1 MTTAGIYIHI
11 PFCSVKCVYCDFYSV
26 ADRNQTLPRFIRALI
41 EEIKR
46 FDFAPYTKTFD
57 TLFIGGGTPSLM
69 KPAHLEKILKTL
81 SEKIDLCKL
90 TEITLEA
97 NPGEAPDKKLADF
110 HSLGVNRLSMGV
122 QTLEPTLLKFL
133 TRIHTV
139 EDVFSTFSFARKAGF
154 ENINCDLIF
163 SIPRQTKTIW
173 QKDLEE
179 IINLGPEHISAYSLT
194 LEPETKL
201 NRLVKQGKVVMPST
215 DTDAKMYQI
224 TRDILTSN
232 GYKQYEISN
241 FAQKGKECRH
251 NLHYWQIDP
260 YVGLGPS
267 AHGFDG
273 KNRYNNVCNLDRYLQ
288 IIASDQSPVEN
299 SYIVSKKE
307 MTHDLIGFGLRTANG
322 LQLNRI
328 AKNHSDQIEKELDK
342 LEKWKP
348 FILHQ
353 NGQLKLTDDGFAFAD
368 AIASDL
374 MVIGQ

>member
-1 MTTAGIYIHI
+1 ME
-11 PFCSVKCVYCDFYSV
+11 S
-26 ADRNQTLPRFIRALI
+26 
-41 EEIKR
+41 
-46 FDFAPYTKTFD
+46 
-57 TLFIGGGTPSLM
+57 
-69 KPAHLEKILKTL
+69 
-81 SEKIDLCKL
+81 
-90 TEITLEA
+90 
-97 NPGEAPDKKLADF
+97 
-110 HSLGVNRLSMGV
+110 
-122 QTLEPTLLKFL
+122 TLLKFL

-139 EDVFSTFSFARKAGF
+139 EDVFSTFNSARKAGF

-163 SIPRQTKTIW
+163 SIPRQTKATW
-173 QKDLEE
+173 QRDLKA

-201 NRLVKQGKVVMPST
+201 NRFVKQGKVVMPSA

-232 GYKQYEISN
+232 GYEQYEISN

-260 YVGLGPS
+260 YVGWGPS

-273 KNRYNNVCNLDRYLQ
+273 KNRYNNVRNLDRYIR
-288 IIASDQSPVEN
+288 IIESGHSPSEN
-299 SYIVSKKE
+299 SYIVSEKE

-322 LQLNRI
+322 LQLNQI
-328 AKNHSDQIEKELDK
+328 AKKHSGQIEKELEK

>member
-1 MTTAGIYIHI
+1 MTAAGIYIHI
-11 PFCSVKCVYCDFYSV
+11 PFCRVKCVYCDFYSA
-26 ADRNQTLPRFIRALI
+26 ADQNQDLPRFIHALI

-57 TLFIGGGTPSLM
+57 TLFIGGGTPSLI

-81 SEKIDLCKL
+81 SKKIDLSKL

-97 NPGEAPDKKLADF
+97 NPGEAPAKKLADF
-110 HSLGVNRLSMGV
+110 HSLGVNRLSLGV

-139 EDVFSTFSFARKAGF
+139 EDVFSTFNFARKAGF

-163 SIPRQTKTIW
+163 SIPGQTKTIW
-173 QKDLEE
+173 KRDLKT

-201 NRLVKQGKVVMPST
+201 NKLVKQGKVVMPSS

-232 GYKQYEISN
+232 GYEQYEISN
-241 FAQKGKECRH
+241 FAQQGKECRH

-273 KNRYNNVCNLDRYLQ
+273 KNRYNNVCDLDRYLR
-288 IIASDQSPVEN
+288 IVESGQSPVEN
-299 SYIVSKKE
+299 SYIVSEKE
-307 MTHDLIGFGLRTANG
+307 MTHDLIGFGLRTVNG

-328 AKNHSDQIEKELDK
+328 AKNHSVQIEKELGR

-353 NGQLKLTDDGFAFAD
+353 NGSLKLTGDGFAFAD